1 MEHMN
6 PICVAVMATCT
17 SVSSGLPCAPAA
29 DFAAAPAMLRLYSFV
44 PLSKK
49 SSKIARNS
57 EKKILFYFPL
67 FSQFLPSF

>member
-1 MEHMN
+1 
-6 PICVAVMATCT
+6 MATCT

-44 PLSKK
+44 LLSKK
-49 SSKIARNS
+49 IVKIA
-57 EKKILFYFPL
+57 KKLGKKKSFFISLF